1 MRSGHSVRC
10 YPGADRDNEAVDLD
24 ALTPS
29 QLRARRT
36 MKWTLCP
43 DDALPLWV
51 AEMDYPT
58 AEPIMSALRAAV
70 EAQSFGYPI
79 SAGESGLAAATADW
93 SAGRYGWAIDPA
105 DVHVV
110 ADVMHGVRLALTHL
124 TAPGDPVI
132 LTTPVYMPFFDIVE
146 LSGRPQVHVP
156 MATDANGRAG
166 FDLDAIDAAFRAGAR
181 TLLLCSPYN
190 PLGRAFTTPELL
202 ALAEVVDR
210 YGGRVVADEIHA
222 PLVHGDRT
230 HTPYAALSETTASH
244 TITVASAS
252 KAWNLPGLKCAQVI
266 TSNAADRA
274 AWHAIPIWDQ
284 VGVSTVG
291 MAAAVAAYRD
301 GGPWLSHVLA
311 HLAGNQALLA
321 DAVAQWPG
329 VRLGGLEATYLAWL
343 DLTALALEEE
353 PATWLLREAKV
364 MLNPGVPFRAEPLR
378 FVRLNYATTRPIL
391 GDALSRLDEVIG
403 SRARG

>member
-1 MRSGHSVRC
+1 MRSGHSLRC
-10 YPGADRDNEAVDLD
+10 YPGADRDNEPVNLD

-58 AEPIMSALRAAV
+58 AEPVMAALRAAV
-70 EAQSFGYPI
+70 DAQSFGYPI
-79 SAGESGLAAATADW
+79 SARDSGLAEATAAW
-93 SAGRYGWAIDPA
+93 SAQRYDWPIEPA

-110 ADVMHGVRLALTHL
+110 ADVMHGVRLALTYL
-124 TAPGDPVI
+124 TAPAEPVI

-146 LSGRPQVHVP
+146 LSARPQVHVP
-156 MATDANGRAG
+156 MTTDADGRAAL
-166 FDLDAIDAAFRAGAR
+166 DLDAIGAAFRAGAR

-190 PLGRAFTTPELL
+190 PLGRAFTPSELL
-202 ALAEVVDR
+202 ALAAVVDR

-222 PLVHGDRT
+222 PLVHGGQA

-244 TITVASAS
+244 TITVVSAS

-266 TSNAADRA
+266 TSNAEDRA

-284 VGVSTVG
+284 VGVSTLG
-291 MAAAVAAYRD
+291 MAAAVAAYRH
-301 GGPWLSHVLA
+301 GEPWLAEVLA
-311 HLAGNQALLA
+311 HLSGNQALLTE
-321 DAVAQWPG
+321 AVTRWPG

-391 GDALSRLDEVIG
+391 SEALSRLDGVIG
-403 SRARG
+403 PRTRG